1 MIGLGEKIKNLRID
15 KGITQPE
22 LAKILNVSNAV
33 ISFWENN
40 QNEPK
45 ATYLKALAEYF
56 QISVDYLLGLENDYG
71 VKVAVSMG
79 DACTVEERQL
89 VTKYR
94 ELNPACKKLINTTID
109 TLVTTSTTAKK

>member
-1 MIGLGEKIKNLRID
+1 MFGLGEKIKNLRID

-56 QISVDYLLGLENDYG
+56 QVSVDYLLGLENDYG
-71 VKVAVSMG
+71 IKPTAPNC
-79 DACTVEERQL
+79 DAYTAEERQL

-109 TLVTTSTTAKK
+109 TLVTTTTTAKK